1 MQKYFLIIFLVF
13 STLIIT
19 TKETYAQD
27 TAPTYQSLITMGDK
41 EFNKAEYIKA
51 KSYYQ
56 EALRLKKDDP
66 TAKNKL
72 NKTLQKIREQSEKEE
87 IFYQHIDIADNHYN
101 NGDYENALIS
111 YNKAIKLFPKDG
123 YTLEQIK
130 IVTQKIND
138 DKETIAAFNEFVKNG
153 DNFMSVQKYTE
164 ATIQY
169 KSALELYPNN
179 NNVKEKYQEAKNK
192 KDNYDRQSSYF
203 EQLKRE
209 AQELTLRK
217 KYTEA
222 IEKYSEALTIFPE
235 DSEIKSEINS
245 LTIKRDVAERYNS
258 KINEADSLYLEKS
271 YEKAQNAYNEALK
284 VIPEDPYSLDMLA
297 RIDETVNSD
306 EYLSLKNYRILIEEA
321 KTLENNNNYNDAL
334 VKYKN
339 ALKLNP
345 GDEFSTQKIE
355 YLTNIID
362 SKNREIEINAQYTN
376 FINKGDISINKE
388 DYYTALDYYTK
399 AYELLPN
406 KTEAKEKKTETE
418 KRIKEIEAQLAL
430 EKQKW
435 DEYYNSAMSS
445 AQNFMMEKNYQE
457 AIKEYNK
464 ALRYKENDPAATQG
478 LNNATQLHDARMA
491 SLSAEYN
498 QYISNA
504 NIQFESKNY
513 DKAIELYSKALA
525 LNTGN
530 NYPNEMINK
539 ISAILQ
545 GNKIAQLVDSS
556 TQIMSNQTKRF
567 TFTPVDVTT
576 RKNNYILIKAKNLS
590 ENSYTMFISYGSAK
604 GSSGSLII
612 KIPNNQDI
620 NDFIIKIGS
629 QYKWFSED
637 NTWIELTPENGN
649 IEIELME
656 ITKGN

>member
-1 MQKYFLIIFLVF
+1 MQRYFLIIFLVF

-27 TAPTYQSLITMGDK
+27 TAPTYQSLISMGDK
-41 EFNKAEYIKA
+41 EFNEAEYIKA

-235 DSEIKSEINS
+235 DSEIKAEINS
-245 LTIKRDVAERYNS
+245 LTIMRDVAERYNS

-376 FINKGDISINKE
+376 FINKGDLSINKE

-435 DEYYNSAMSS
+435 NM
-445 AQNFMMEKNYQE
+445 
-457 AIKEYNK
+457 
-464 ALRYKENDPAATQG
+464 
-478 LNNATQLHDARMA
+478 
-491 SLSAEYN
+491 
-498 QYISNA
+498 
-504 NIQFESKNY
+504 
-513 DKAIELYSKALA
+513 
-525 LNTGN
+525 
-530 NYPNEMINK
+530 
-539 ISAILQ
+539 
-545 GNKIAQLVDSS
+545 
-556 TQIMSNQTKRF
+556 QTHRR
-567 TFTPVDVTT
+567 V
-576 RKNNYILIKAKNLS
+576 
-590 ENSYTMFISYGSAK
+590 
-604 GSSGSLII
+604 
-612 KIPNNQDI
+612 
-620 NDFIIKIGS
+620 
-629 QYKWFSED
+629 
-637 NTWIELTPENGN
+637 
-649 IEIELME
+649 
-656 ITKGN
+656 

>member
-235 DSEIKSEINS
+235 DSEIKAEINS

-306 EYLSLKNYRILIEEA
+306 EYMSLKNYRILIEEA
-321 KTLENNNNYNDAL
+321 
-334 VKYKN
+334 
-339 ALKLNP
+339 
-345 GDEFSTQKIE
+345 
-355 YLTNIID
+355 
-362 SKNREIEINAQYTN
+362 
-376 FINKGDISINKE
+376 
-388 DYYTALDYYTK
+388 
-399 AYELLPN
+399 
-406 KTEAKEKKTETE
+406 
-418 KRIKEIEAQLAL
+418 
-430 EKQKW
+430 
-435 DEYYNSAMSS
+435 
-445 AQNFMMEKNYQE
+445 
-457 AIKEYNK
+457 
-464 ALRYKENDPAATQG
+464 
-478 LNNATQLHDARMA
+478 
-491 SLSAEYN
+491 
-498 QYISNA
+498 
-504 NIQFESKNY
+504 
-513 DKAIELYSKALA
+513 
-525 LNTGN
+525 
-530 NYPNEMINK
+530 
-539 ISAILQ
+539 
-545 GNKIAQLVDSS
+545 
-556 TQIMSNQTKRF
+556 
-567 TFTPVDVTT
+567 
-576 RKNNYILIKAKNLS
+576 
-590 ENSYTMFISYGSAK
+590 
-604 GSSGSLII
+604 
-612 KIPNNQDI
+612 
-620 NDFIIKIGS
+620 
-629 QYKWFSED
+629 
-637 NTWIELTPENGN
+637 
-649 IEIELME
+649 
-656 ITKGN
+656 